1 MSDTPM
7 SVARMQLAAQRR
19 LTGEQRLA
27 LAFEMSRLARQLL
40 IARLG
45 QEHPDWSLRQI
56 EREVLRSAFLTE
68 GASAELPLPLR

>member
-1 MSDTPM
+1 MSDTTL
-7 SVARMQLAAQRR
+7 SAATVQLAAQRR

-45 QEHPDWSLRQI
+45 HEHPDWSRPQI
-56 EREVLRSAFLTE
+56 ERELLRSAFLAQ
-68 GASAELPLPLR
+68 GPSAELPLPLR